1 MIKWLKRLFAALIAI
16 LLALTFL
23 WLTVAHWLPS
33 VIQHWLPT
41 GTTVRFSERPFWSNG
56 ALHLPG
62 LSYQAGDCRLGDL
75 SQARL
80 RYHQGR
86 WQMLAETLDVNTQCL
101 EKLPSSDSPSAPLEL
116 DKIQQSL
123 PLFDIAVNH
132 LIVSP
137 WQDYAGAISV
147 ANNVDGQT
155 IRYRSDRLSVDARL
169 DDKQK
174 LTLKKLSLKVPQSDQ
189 PLELDGELQIP
200 LDLASLPRSGAMQ
213 AQLKTPFIDAPLQ
226 VISSWKNKQ
235 GNLTIIAKGDKTPLA
250 NLPWTVSRHEIHINK
265 GQWRWPYAQQPLQG
279 GIDVTLTDWDKNY
292 QQTQIEARMNVLT
305 QGAHGKGNVVVNLG
319 PGKLSVIDSSMA
331 FRVTGLVNSQNL
343 SLTASIPGQLTGSV
357 LWRYSNPCYRLI

>member
-1 MIKWLKRLFAALIAI
+1 M
-16 LLALTFL
+16 
-23 WLTVAHWLPS
+23 
-33 VIQHWLPT
+33 
-41 GTTVRFSERPFWSNG
+41 
-56 ALHLPG
+56 
-62 LSYQAGDCRLGDL
+62 
-75 SQARL
+75 
-80 RYHQGR
+80 
-86 WQMLAETLDVNTQCL
+86 

-279 GIDVTLTDWDKNY
+279 GIDVTLTDWDK
-292 QQTQIEARMNVLT
+292 TTSKR
-305 QGAHGKGNVVVNLG
+305 
-319 PGKLSVIDSSMA
+319 
-331 FRVTGLVNSQNL
+331 
-343 SLTASIPGQLTGSV
+343 
-357 LWRYSNPCYRLI
+357 RLKRE